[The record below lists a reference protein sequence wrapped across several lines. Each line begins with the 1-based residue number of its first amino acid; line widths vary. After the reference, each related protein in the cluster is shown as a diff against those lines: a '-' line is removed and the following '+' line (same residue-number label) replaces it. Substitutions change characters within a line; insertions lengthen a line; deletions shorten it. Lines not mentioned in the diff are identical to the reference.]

1 MRLRKVKNL
10 DKRLEANKELI
21 IRNAESYKGMWKFF
35 FGNDRPIHLEIGMG
49 KGQFITTLAKN
60 NPDVNYIGLEKEI
73 SCLIKASEKIEKRIP
88 NLIFVHFDATNILDV
103 FSENEIDKL
112 YLNFSDPWPKARH
125 AKRRLTYIANL
136 EKYKVILN
144 DPCDI
149 EMKTDNIDLF
159 EFSVESFKEAGFSVL
174 EKSYDLHKDK
184 QDIVT
189 TEYEDKFTS
198 LGNKINY
205 IHVNYKEAKWTA

>member
-10 DKRLEANKELI
+10 EKRLEANQELI
-21 IRNAESYKGMWKFF
+21 ITDTESHKGRWKFF
-35 FGNDRPIHLEIGMG
+35 FGNEQPIHLEIGMG
-49 KGQFITTLAKN
+49 KGQFITKLALA
-60 NPDVNYIGLEKEI
+60 NPNINYIGVEKEI
-73 SCLIKASEKIEKRIP
+73 SCLIKAAEKLENRLS

-103 FSENEIDKL
+103 FSENEVDKL

-136 EKYKVILN
+136 DKYKVILS

-149 EMKTDNIDLF
+149 EMKTDNVSLF
-159 EFSVESFKEAGFSVL
+159 EFSVESFKEAGFTIL
-174 EKSYDLHKDK
+174 ELTFDLHKDK

-205 IHVNYKEAKWTA
+205 IHVNYKEAK

>member
-21 IRNAESYKGMWKFF
+21 IRDAESLKGRWKFF
-35 FGNDRPIHLEIGMG
+35 FGNDKPIHLEIGMG
-49 KGQFITTLAKN
+49 KGQFIITLAKN
-60 NPDVNYIGLEKEI
+60 NPDINYIGLEKEI
-73 SCLIKASEKIEKRIP
+73 SCLIKAAEKLEARIP

-144 DPCDI
+144 DPCEI
-149 EMKTDNIDLF
+149 EMKTDNTDLF
-159 EFSVESFKEAGFSVL
+159 EFSVESFKEAGFTIL
-174 EKSYDLHKDK
+174 EKTFDLHKDK

-205 IHVNYKEAKWTA
+205 IHVNYKEAK

>member
-21 IRNAESYKGMWKFF
+21 IRDAESLKGRWKFF
-35 FGNDRPIHLEIGMG
+35 FGNDKPIHLEIGMG
-49 KGQFITTLAKN
+49 KGQFIITLAKN
-60 NPDVNYIGLEKEI
+60 NPDINYIGLEKEI
-73 SCLIKASEKIEKRIP
+73 SCLIKAAEKIEERIP
-88 NLIFVHFDATNILDV
+88 NLILVHYDATNILDV

-136 EKYKVILN
+136 EKYKVILK

-149 EMKTDNIDLF
+149 EMKTDNISLF
-159 EFSVESFKEAGFSVL
+159 EFSVESFKEAGFTIL
-174 EKSYDLHKDK
+174 ELTNDLHKDK

-205 IHVNYKEAKWTA
+205 IHVNYKEAK

>member
-21 IRNAESYKGMWKFF
+21 IQDAESLKGKWKFF
-35 FGNDRPIHLEIGMG
+35 FGNDKPIHLEIGMG
-49 KGQFITTLAKN
+49 KGQFIITLAKN
-60 NPDVNYIGLEKEI
+60 NPDINYIGLEKEI
-73 SCLIKASEKIEKRIP
+73 SCLIKAAEKLETRIP

-103 FSENEIDKL
+103 FSENEVDKL

-136 EKYKVILN
+136 DKYKVILN

-149 EMKTDNIDLF
+149 EMKTDNVSLF
-159 EFSVESFKEAGFSVL
+159 EFSVESFKEAGFTIL
-174 EKSYDLHKDK
+174 ELTFDLHKDK

-205 IHVNYKEAKWTA
+205 IHVNYKEAK

>member
-10 DKRLEANKELI
+10 DKRLEANKKLI
-21 IRNAESYKGMWKFF
+21 IQDAESLKGRWKFF
-35 FGNDRPIHLEIGMG
+35 FGNDKPIHLEIGMG
-49 KGQFITTLAKN
+49 KGQFIITLAKN
-60 NPDVNYIGLEKEI
+60 NPDINYIGLEKEI
-73 SCLIKASEKIEKRIP
+73 SCLIKASEKLKERIP

-103 FSENEIDKL
+103 FSENEVDKL

-136 EKYKVILN
+136 DKYKVILS

-149 EMKTDNIDLF
+149 EMKTDNVSLF
-159 EFSVESFKEAGFSVL
+159 EFSVESFKEAGFTIL
-174 EKSYDLHKDK
+174 EKTFDLHKDK
-184 QDIVT
+184 KDIVT

-205 IHVNYKEAKWTA
+205 IHVNYKETK

>member
-21 IRNAESYKGMWKFF
+21 IQNAESLKGKWKFF
-35 FGNDRPIHLEIGMG
+35 FGNDKPIHLEIGMG
-49 KGQFITTLAKN
+49 KGQFIITLAKN
-60 NPDVNYIGLEKEI
+60 NPDINYIGLEKEI
-73 SCLIKASEKIEKRIP
+73 SCLIKAAEKLETRIP

-103 FSENEIDKL
+103 FSENEVDKL

-136 EKYKVILN
+136 DKYKVILS

-149 EMKTDNIDLF
+149 EMKTDNVSLF
-159 EFSVESFKEAGFSVL
+159 EFSVESFKEAGFTIL
-174 EKSYDLHKDK
+174 ELTFDLHKDK

-205 IHVNYKEAKWTA
+205 IHVNYKEAK

>member
-21 IRNAESYKGMWKFF
+21 IQDAESLKGKWKFF
-35 FGNDRPIHLEIGMG
+35 FGNDKPIHLEIGMG
-49 KGQFITTLAKN
+49 KGQFIITLAKN
-60 NPDVNYIGLEKEI
+60 NPDINYIGLEKEI
-73 SCLIKASEKIEKRIP
+73 SCLIKAAEKLETRIP

-103 FSENEIDKL
+103 FSENEVDKL

-136 EKYKVILN
+136 DKYKVILS

-149 EMKTDNIDLF
+149 EMKTDNVSLF
-159 EFSVESFKEAGFSVL
+159 EFSVESFKEAGFTIL
-174 EKSYDLHKDK
+174 ELTFDLHKDK

-205 IHVNYKEAKWTA
+205 IHVNYKETK

>member
-21 IRNAESYKGMWKFF
+21 IQDAESLKGKWKFF
-35 FGNDRPIHLEIGMG
+35 FGNDKPIHLEIGMG
-49 KGQFITTLAKN
+49 KGQFIITLAKN
-60 NPDVNYIGLEKEI
+60 NPDINYIGLEKEI
-73 SCLIKASEKIEKRIP
+73 SCLVKAAEKLETRIP
-88 NLIFVHFDATNILDV
+88 NLIFVHFDANNILDV
-103 FSENEIDKL
+103 FSENEVDKL

-136 EKYKVILN
+136 DKYKVILS

-149 EMKTDNIDLF
+149 EMKTDNVSLF
-159 EFSVESFKEAGFSVL
+159 EFSVESFKEAGFTIL
-174 EKSYDLHKDK
+174 ELTFDLHKDK

-205 IHVNYKEAKWTA
+205 IHVNYKEAK

>member
-21 IRNAESYKGMWKFF
+21 IQDAESLKGKWKFF
-35 FGNDRPIHLEIGMG
+35 FGNDKPIHLEIGMG
-49 KGQFITTLAKN
+49 KGQFIITLAKN
-60 NPDVNYIGLEKEI
+60 NPDINYIGLEKEI
-73 SCLIKASEKIEKRIP
+73 SCLIKAAEKLETRIP
-88 NLIFVHFDATNILDV
+88 NLIFVHFDANNILDV
-103 FSENEIDKL
+103 FSENEVDKL

-136 EKYKVILN
+136 DKYKVILS

-149 EMKTDNIDLF
+149 EMKTDNVSLF
-159 EFSVESFKEAGFSVL
+159 EFSVESFKEAGFTIL
-174 EKSYDLHKDK
+174 ELTFDLHKDK

-205 IHVNYKEAKWTA
+205 IHVNYKEAK

>member
-21 IRNAESYKGMWKFF
+21 IQNAESLKGKWKFF
-35 FGNDRPIHLEIGMG
+35 FGNDKPIHLEIGMG
-49 KGQFITTLAKN
+49 KGQFIITLAKN
-60 NPDVNYIGLEKEI
+60 NPDINYIGLEKEI
-73 SCLIKASEKIEKRIP
+73 SCLIKAAEKLETKIP

-103 FSENEIDKL
+103 FSENEVDKL

-136 EKYKVILN
+136 DKYKVILS

-149 EMKTDNIDLF
+149 EMKTDNVSLF
-159 EFSVESFKEAGFSVL
+159 EFSVESFKEAGFTIL
-174 EKSYDLHKDK
+174 ELTFDLHKDK

>member
-21 IRNAESYKGMWKFF
+21 IQDAESLKGKWKFF
-35 FGNDRPIHLEIGMG
+35 FGNDKPIHLEIGMG
-49 KGQFITTLAKN
+49 KGQFIITLAKN
-60 NPDVNYIGLEKEI
+60 NPDINYIGLEKEI
-73 SCLIKASEKIEKRIP
+73 SCLIKAAEKLETRIP

-103 FSENEIDKL
+103 FSENEVDKL

-136 EKYKVILN
+136 DKYKVILS

-149 EMKTDNIDLF
+149 EMKTDNVSLF
-159 EFSVESFKEAGFSVL
+159 EFSVESFKEAGFTIL
-174 EKSYDLHKDK
+174 ELTFDLHKDK

-205 IHVNYKEAKWTA
+205 IHVNYKEAK

>member
-21 IRNAESYKGMWKFF
+21 IQDAESLKGKWKFF
-35 FGNDRPIHLEIGMG
+35 FGNDKPIHLEIGMG
-49 KGQFITTLAKN
+49 KGQFIITLAKN
-60 NPDVNYIGLEKEI
+60 NPDINYIGLEKEI
-73 SCLIKASEKIEKRIP
+73 SCLIKAAEKLETKIP

-103 FSENEIDKL
+103 FSENEVDKL

-136 EKYKVILN
+136 DKYKVILS

-149 EMKTDNIDLF
+149 EMKTDNVSLF
-159 EFSVESFKEAGFSVL
+159 EFSVESFKEAGFTIL
-174 EKSYDLHKDK
+174 ELTFDLHKDK

-205 IHVNYKEAKWTA
+205 IHVNYKEAK

>member
-21 IRNAESYKGMWKFF
+21 IQNAESLKGKWKFF
-35 FGNDRPIHLEIGMG
+35 FGNDKPIHLEIGMG
-49 KGQFITTLAKN
+49 KGQFIITLAKN
-60 NPDVNYIGLEKEI
+60 NPNINYIGLEKEI
-73 SCLIKASEKIEKRIP
+73 SCLIKAAEKLETRIP

-103 FSENEIDKL
+103 FSENEVGKL

-136 EKYKVILN
+136 DKYKVILS

-149 EMKTDNIDLF
+149 EMKTDNVSLF
-159 EFSVESFKEAGFSVL
+159 EFSVESFKEAGFTIL
-174 EKSYDLHKDK
+174 EKTFDLHKDK

-205 IHVNYKEAKWTA
+205 IHVNYKEAK

>member
-21 IRNAESYKGMWKFF
+21 IQNAESLKGKWKFF
-35 FGNDRPIHLEIGMG
+35 FGNDKPIHLEIGMG
-49 KGQFITTLAKN
+49 KGQFIITLAKN
-60 NPDVNYIGLEKEI
+60 NPDINYIGLEKEI
-73 SCLIKASEKIEKRIP
+73 SCLIKAAEKLETKIP

-103 FSENEIDKL
+103 FSENEVDKL

-136 EKYKVILN
+136 DKYKVILS

-149 EMKTDNIDLF
+149 EMKTDNVSLF
-159 EFSVESFKEAGFSVL
+159 EFSVESFKEAGFTIL
-174 EKSYDLHKDK
+174 ELTFDLHKDK

-205 IHVNYKEAKWTA
+205 IHVNYKEAK